1 MTVEEQLLE
10 GIARKDQEAFREF
23 YGRTVRPV
31 HSYIL
36 SLTGSRQ
43 EAEDVM
49 QDTFLKIWTCAGEY
63 QAKGKPLAW
72 VFTIARNQCYMR
84 FREQKKRGE
93 TCLEELEGPEMGEHC
108 LEIEQA
114 PERQQLLWALS
125 RLKEED
131 RQVVLLYAAAGMKH
145 REIAGALGMPLSTEL
160 AKYSRSMKRLQEML
174 RGQEQGN
181 TEREESSLKEKSKK

>member
-1 MTVEEQLLE
+1 MTEEEQLLKE
-10 GIARKDQEAFREF
+10 IAGKDEEAFRRF

-36 SLTGSRQ
+36 SLTGSSQ
-43 EAEDVM
+43 EAEDVL

-63 QAKGKPLAW
+63 QPKGKPLAW

-84 FREQKKRGE
+84 FRERKSRGE
-93 TCLEELEGPEMGEHC
+93 IGLEELEGREEGRDCPQ
-108 LEIEQA
+108 IEQA

-125 RLKEED
+125 QLKEED

-145 REIAGALGMPLSTEL
+145 REIAQSLGLPLATEL
-160 AKYSRSMKRLQEML
+160 AKYSRSMKRLQGML
-174 RGQEQGN
+174 E
-181 TEREESSLKEKSKK
+181 ERKNLSKK

>member
-1 MTVEEQLLE
+1 MTQEEQLLE
-10 GIARKDQEAFREF
+10 GIANKDEAAFREF
-23 YGRTVRPV
+23 YGRTARPV

-36 SLTGSRQ
+36 SLTGSSQ

-49 QDTFLKIWTCAGEY
+49 QDTFLKIWTNAGEY
-63 QAKGKPLAW
+63 EAKGKPLAW

-84 FREQKKRGE
+84 FRERKNRGE
-93 TCLEELEGPEMGEHC
+93 IGLEEIEGRENGQDC
-108 LEIEQA
+108 QEIELA

-145 REIAGALGMPLSTEL
+145 REIASVLGLPLSTEL
-160 AKYSRSMKRLQEML
+160 AKYSRSMKRLQEL
-174 RGQEQGN
+174 
-181 TEREESSLKEKSKK
+181 LKK

>member
-1 MTVEEQLLE
+1 MSWSLKGAAMTVEEQLLE
-10 GIARKDQEAFREF
+10 GIAKKDQEAFREF

-36 SLTGSRQ
+36 SLTGSSQ

-49 QDTFLKIWTCAGEY
+49 QDTFLKIWTCAGDY

-84 FREQKKRGE
+84 FREQKSRGE
-93 TCLEELEGPEMGEHC
+93 IGLEELEGQENGESC
-108 LEIEQA
+108 AEIEQA

-125 RLKEED
+125 QLRERD

-145 REIAGALGMPLSTEL
+145 REIAQSLGIPLSTEL
-160 AKYSRSMKRLQEML
+160 ARYSRSMKRLQKILGECEGL
-174 RGQEQGN
+174 PR
-181 TEREESSLKEKSKK
+181 